1 MDEIRISQSDLSW
14 AAREGYITHGQAG
27 TLWPA
32 LAARARGTS
41 PPAKNQSGAAKFE
54 MVHLFYYGGAAILL
68 FALTIGLFQFYE
80 ALGGFGV
87 AVTTALYGLGFGIA
101 AAYLWK
107 RNDLKTVGG
116 IFATLA
122 VVMVPMSLFGLELA
136 AGWFEQFGRAAE
148 FKQHLPLELATVAA
162 SLLALRYIRFGFLTA
177 PLALA
182 AYALMMDVAWYTIN
196 PSNTW
201 LLEMHLTMFFG
212 AVLMLGALVADIR
225 NRTEYDFGFWGYLFG
240 ATTFALGLNG
250 LTWFQNGGTLV
261 QNVYL
266 GINVVMMVAS
276 VVLSRPILRVYGAL
290 GVAAYVLHYTWV
302 VFKDS
307 EGFIFALAGVGVAL
321 IVAGIVYQKNQE
333 RIERGINSLVPERA
347 RKWLPKR

>member
-27 TLWPA
+27 ALWPA

-41 PPAKNQSGAAKFE
+41 PPPKSPTTPKFE

-68 FALTIGLFQFYE
+68 FALTVGLLQFYE

-87 AVTTALYGLGFGIA
+87 AGTTAVYGLGFGVV
-101 AAYLWK
+101 AAYLWR

-116 IFATLA
+116 IFATLS

-136 AGWFEQFGRAAE
+136 AGWFDQFGRAAE
-148 FKQHLPLELATVAA
+148 FKQHLPLELATIAA

-182 AYALMMDVAWYTIN
+182 AYALMMDVAWFTLN
-196 PSNTW
+196 TNSTW

-212 AVLMLGALVADIR
+212 AILMLGALVADVR
-225 NRTEYDFGFWGYLFG
+225 NRSEYDFGFWGYLFG
-240 ATTFALGLNG
+240 ATAFALGLNG
-250 LTWFQNGGTLV
+250 LTWFQNGGLLV
-261 QNVYL
+261 ENVYL

-276 VVLSRPILRVYGAL
+276 VLVSRPILRVYGSL
-290 GVAAYVLHYTWV
+290 GIGAYLLHFTWV
-302 VFKDS
+302 TFKDS
-307 EGFIFALAGVGVAL
+307 PAFLFILAAVGIGIIIL
-321 IVAGIVYQKNQE
+321 GIVYQKNQE
-333 RIERGINSLVPERA
+333 RIERGINRLVPA
-347 RKWLPKR
+347 PVRKWLPKR